1 MAKNSRSQSSNSK
14 KESFV
19 AVRKNGKGNITEFKS
34 SSGKVYDYEMAK
46 EAVQQGKIENCMLF
60 TGRDG
65 KQHIRTVRD
74 DDPSNNLDNLNEF

>member
-1 MAKNSRSQSSNSK
+1 MKNSK

-19 AVRKNGKGNITEFKS
+19 AVRKNGKGNIVEFKS
-34 SSGKVYDYEMAK
+34 STGKVYDYEMAK
-46 EAVQQGKIENCMLF
+46 EAIEQGNIEGCMLF

-74 DDPSNNLDNLNEF
+74 DDPSNNLDNLKEF